1 MSITPAPEIISPL
14 ESPKSKAFSTNKIA
28 GDTLLTG
35 IAFALA
41 LTVGQR
47 AIGFIRGVIF
57 GRLMT
62 DQELGQWSMAWGFL
76 MLIPP
81 LAMLGLTG
89 CFGKFTEHF
98 RQRESLRQ
106 FVRRIGAV
114 NLISLTIVISLLLLL
129 PNRFAPYLFRGPQDG
144 GLVVCLA
151 ISLIAVAGFNFTTSL
166 LESLRLVRLV
176 SWIRFITAVSFAV
189 IGCWAIGYFE
199 NSANAA
205 VLAFGFCNLLGLVPA
220 IWLVWHHWQLI
231 RSPDPQQLRQ
241 EAMWKKI
248 LPFAGWMWA
257 SNFLI
262 NSIEIAD
269 RYMLLQLS
277 NASVD
282 WAQGQ
287 VGQYHSSRM
296 LPLLMNSLAVM
307 VAGILF
313 PYLSQLW
320 ESNRR
325 RDAARQLNLTYKLT
339 GLSFIFG
346 SAIALAAAPFFFD
359 VLMGGKYQDGLRIFP
374 MTMVL
379 FIWFSLTTVGQD
391 YLWVAER
398 GRLVSLAL
406 IGCLLTNIGLNWY
419 LIPIWGL
426 DGAVTATAISNL
438 ILIATI
444 LLMNQFN
451 DCHNDFGMWLILLL
465 PLLLLL
471 PTWLS
476 VALMVPLGLTAY
488 YTRLIFSKDE
498 KRLILSA
505 IQNRLRHQG

>member
-1 MSITPAPEIISPL
+1 MSVTPTSEITATINSPMPQA
-14 ESPKSKAFSTNKIA
+14 SSSNKAI
-28 GDTLLTG
+28 GDSLLTG
-35 IAFALA
+35 IVFALA
-41 LTVGQR
+41 MTVGQR
-47 AIGFIRGVIF
+47 AIGFIRGVMF

-98 RQRESLRQ
+98 RQSGSVRQ
-106 FVRRIGAV
+106 FVGRIGTV
-114 NLISLTIVISLLLLL
+114 NLISMTVVIGTLLSL
-129 PNRFAPYLFRGPQDG
+129 PNWLAPYLFRGPQDG

-151 ISLIAVAGFNFTTSL
+151 ISLIGVAGFNFTTSL
-166 LESLRLVRLV
+166 LESLRLVRIV

-189 IGCWAIGYFE
+189 IGCWAIWYFE

-205 VLAFGFCNLLGLVPA
+205 VLTFGFCSLLGMIPA
-220 IWLVWHHWQLI
+220 IWLVGNHWQLL
-231 RSPDPQQLRQ
+231 RDPDSQQLRHQ
-241 EAMWKKI
+241 EMWKKI
-248 LPFAGWMWA
+248 LPFAGWIWA
-257 SNFLI
+257 SNLLI

-269 RYMLLQLS
+269 RYMLLQWS
-277 NASVD
+277 DASVD
-282 WAQGQ
+282 WVQGQ

-296 LPLLMNSLAVM
+296 IPLLMNSLAVM

-320 ESNRR
+320 EADRR
-325 RDAARQLNLTYKLT
+325 NEAGRQLNLTYKLT
-339 GLSFIFG
+339 GLSFILG
-346 SAIALAAAPFFFD
+346 SSIALVAAPFFFD

-374 MTMVL
+374 LTMVL
-379 FIWFSLTTVGQD
+379 FVWFSLTTVGQD

-398 GRLVSLAL
+398 GRLVSFAL
-406 IGCLLTNIGLNWY
+406 VGCLLTNIGLNWC

-444 LLMNQFN
+444 LVMNQLNGCPN
-451 DCHNDFGMWLILLL
+451 DIGMWLILIL
-465 PLLLLL
+465 PLALLL
-471 PTWLS
+471 PAWT
-476 VALMVPLGLTAY
+476 ALAVMVPVGLTAC
-488 YTRLIFSKDE
+488 YTQLIFSEEE
-498 KRLILSA
+498 KRLMVTEIA
-505 IQNRLRHQG
+505 NRLSRRE